1 MSDVQTGS
9 LDSSEVVHRARQDI
23 GLSQNALARAAGLR
37 QSDLA
42 AIESGVRRV
51 GPEQLTRILDAAR
64 LRPSLALEL
73 LADQVRAL
81 AAEHGLHD
89 ARVFGSTV
97 RGTDHERSDID
108 LLVSADPTV
117 DFLGLA
123 AFRGRAAELLGFP
136 VDVVVDDRDNEVV
149 RAIRQEAVPL

>member
-1 MSDVQTGS
+1 MSDVQRDS
-9 LDSSEVVHRARQDI
+9 LDTSAVVRRAREDI
-23 GLSQNALARAAGLR
+23 GLSQDALALAAGLR
-37 QSDLA
+37 PSDLT
-42 AIESGVRRV
+42 AIESGTRRV
-51 GPEQLTRILDAAR
+51 GPKQLTRILKAAR

-89 ARVFGSTV
+89 VRVFGSTV
-97 RGTDHERSDID
+97 RGTDHEHSDID
-108 LLVSADPTV
+108 LLVAADPAV

-136 VDVVVDDRDNEVV
+136 VDVVVDDCDNEVV